1 MPSHFLHLMW
11 QENFENPNAYTHKKE
26 QVQLLIPV
34 GINDQHKKKK
44 KAGYTQLSSVST
56 CLLTR
61 INIMIRKNTV

>member
-11 QENFENPNAYTHKKE
+11 QENFENPIAYTHKKE

-44 KAGYTQLSSVST
+44 KKKGRVYTAEQ
-56 CLLTR
+56 CQYMPF
-61 INIMIRKNTV
+61 N